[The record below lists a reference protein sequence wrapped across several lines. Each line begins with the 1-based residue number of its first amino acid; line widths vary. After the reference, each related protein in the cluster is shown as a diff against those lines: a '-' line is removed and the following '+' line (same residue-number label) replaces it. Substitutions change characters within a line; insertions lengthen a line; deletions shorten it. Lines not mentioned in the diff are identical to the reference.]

1 MQNSNKRIINSVK
14 ADVKNFLADLKLVG
28 EANTIS
34 IKVPSTKKKATFK
47 QFNVTQQQENN

>member
-1 MQNSNKRIINSVK
+1 MK

-28 EANTIS
+28 EATTIS

-47 QFNVTQQQENN
+47 QFNVTQ